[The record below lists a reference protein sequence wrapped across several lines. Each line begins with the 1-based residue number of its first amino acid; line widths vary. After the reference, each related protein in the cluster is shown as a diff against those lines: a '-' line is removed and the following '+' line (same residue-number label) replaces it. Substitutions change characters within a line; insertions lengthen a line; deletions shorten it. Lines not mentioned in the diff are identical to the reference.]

1 MSATVAD
8 PPAGGSLAPAGD
20 SLANRSVADRSVVP
34 AGDSLASRSVTELA
48 RLLEHPAIW
57 RGRSA
62 ARAEVLPTGYAAFD
76 ACLPGGGWPR
86 TGLIEILVSR
96 FGVGELYLLF
106 PALAAL
112 TCRPAA
118 RWCVW
123 VAPPLEPY
131 APALNAHGA
140 ALERMLVVRPS
151 GDRAA
156 SEGTP
161 SGGQRPSGQ
170 RGNPQRGRGNPQRGR
185 APEPLWAFEQT
196 LGSGASDI
204 TLAWAARSPRARAL
218 RRLQLAAERGKTLGV
233 LFRPQRAAQE
243 SSAAVL
249 RLAVEPKPG
258 GARITL
264 LKSRGGARGSIEIV
278 WPAR

>member
-1 MSATVAD
+1 MSA
-8 PPAGGSLAPAGD
+8 S
-20 SLANRSVADRSVVP
+20 AN
-34 AGDSLASRSVTELA
+34 LELA

-62 ARAEVLPTGYAAFD
+62 ARAEVLPTGCAAFD
-76 ACLPGGGWPR
+76 ACLPGRGWPR

-112 TCRPAA
+112 TRRPGA

-131 APALNAHGA
+131 APALSAHGA
-140 ALERMLVVRPS
+140 ALERVLVVRPS
-151 GDRAA
+151 A
-156 SEGTP
+156 
-161 SGGQRPSGQ
+161 Q
-170 RGNPQRGRGNPQRGR
+170 RGSPQRGC
-185 APEPLWAFEQT
+185 APESLWAFEQT

-204 TLAWAARSPRARAL
+204 ALAWATRSPRARAI

-233 LFRPQRAAQE
+233 LFRPLRAAQE

-249 RLAVEPKPG
+249 RIAVEPKAE

-264 LKSRGGARGSIEIV
+264 LKTRGGARGSIEV
-278 WPAR
+278 QWTSGWSMAGS

>member
-8 PPAGGSLAPAGD
+8 LPAGD
-20 SLANRSVADRSVVP
+20 SLADRSVVP
-34 AGDSLASRSVTELA
+34 AGDFLADRSVIELA

-156 SEGTP
+156 TER
-161 SGGQRPSGQ
+161 RPSGQ
-170 RGNPQRGRGNPQRGR
+170 RGNPQRGP
-185 APEPLWAFEQT
+185 
-196 LGSGASDI
+196 
-204 TLAWAARSPRARAL
+204 ARESPAGEGL
-218 RRLQLAAERGKTLGV
+218 
-233 LFRPQRAAQE
+233 RAA
-243 SSAAVL
+243 L
-249 RLAVEPKPG
+249 G
-258 GARITL
+258 F
-264 LKSRGGARGSIEIV
+264 
-278 WPAR
+278 